1 MTTMTTMTMKQFLT
15 AVAET
20 TTRPELA
27 EYALTELH
35 KLEARKA
42 KRRATPTKVQLAF
55 AKTVMEYAKKV
66 PEGTI
71 VTAPLTARELGVTTQ
86 KATAVLL
93 KGVTMGYFTEGEPV
107 KTKGTKVKGYVRVI
121 TA

>member
-1 MTTMTTMTMKQFLT
+1 MTTMTTKQFLT

-42 KRRATPTKVQLAF
+42 KRKTTPTKAQLAF
-55 AKTVMEYAKKV
+55 AEIVAEYAKKV

-71 VTAPLTARELGVTTQ
+71 VTAPMTAKELGVTTQ
-86 KATAVLL
+86 KATAILL
-93 KGVTMGYFTEGEPV
+93 KGVAMGYFTEGEPV
-107 KTKGTKVKGYVRVI
+107 KVKGAKVKGYVRVI

>member
-1 MTTMTTMTMKQFLT
+1 MTTMTMKQFLT

-42 KRRATPTKVQLAF
+42 KRIATPTKAQLAF
-55 AKTVMEYAKKV
+55 AETVAEYAKKV

-71 VTAPLTARELGVTTQ
+71 VTAPMTAKELGVR
-86 KATAVLL
+86 ASRLRL
-93 KGVTMGYFTEGEPV
+93 
-107 KTKGTKVKGYVRVI
+107 RVQRLRDMLG
-121 TA
+121 